1 MPELR
6 RATPDDLAALIA
18 LQRAAYAPN
27 RVILGVEPLPLIAD
41 YEDILA
47 RYETWVVDGE
57 KGLDGALILAPQADH
72 LLIWSV
78 ATAPGAQRRGLGGR
92 LLAHAE
98 ARAAEMGTDTLKLY
112 TGEKLT
118 GNIAW
123 YQRHGY
129 VIEGVEARV
138 GRNVVH
144 MAKKLSKEARA

>member
-6 RATPDDLAALIA
+6 RATFDDLAALVA

-41 YEDILA
+41 YEDVLA
-47 RYETWVVDGE
+47 RYETWVVEGEEGLDGE
-57 KGLDGALILAPQADH
+57 KGLDGALILEAQPDH
-72 LLIWSV
+72 LLIWSIS
-78 ATAPGAQRRGLGGR
+78 TAPTAQKRGLGGR

-98 ARAAEMGTDTLKLY
+98 ARAAAMGKHTLKLY

-129 VIEGVEARV
+129 VIEGIEART

-144 MAKKLSKEARA
+144 MAKSL

>member
-1 MPELR
+1 VPKLR
-6 RATPDDLAALIA
+6 RATFDDLAALVA

-57 KGLDGALILAPQADH
+57 QGLDGALILEAQADH
-72 LLIWSV
+72 LLIWSIS
-78 ATAPGAQRRGLGGR
+78 TAPTAQQRGLGGR

-98 ARAAEMGTDTLKLY
+98 ARAAALGKRTLKLY

-129 VIEGVEARV
+129 VIEGIEART

-144 MAKKLSKEARA
+144 MAKNL